1 MKVIRHQPVRS
12 GAGIELRTE
21 PENRPGLGTVDV
33 LLATIHPQDG
43 QDAVHARFLS
53 IAAEFHDEFMDLLR
67 DLANVSTAGQVAAIK
82 ARAAAILTRIAA
94 AV

>member
-1 MKVIRHQPVRS
+1 
-12 GAGIELRTE
+12 
-21 PENRPGLGTVDV
+21 
-33 LLATIHPQDG
+33 
-43 QDAVHARFLS
+43 
-53 IAAEFHDEFMDLLR
+53 MDLLR